1 MTKVK
6 KPPVRVRFAPS
17 PTGFLH
23 IGSARSA
30 LFNWLFAKHH
40 SDTFILRIEDTDKER
55 SKPEYEQ
62 DIISGLEWLGVKW
75 DEFYKQSERGKIYKK
90 YLEKLLASGRAFWC
104 RHTPEELE
112 AEQSEQREKKEAP
125 RHVCGFRS
133 DQSLITNGQEGI
145 IRLKIDSDSTST
157 REIVFEDIIRG
168 RIGFEKKLLGDI
180 AIAKDLDTPL
190 YNFAAAIDDLDMKV
204 SHVIRGEDH
213 ISNTPKQ
220 LAIFEALG
228 VEPPRYAHL
237 PLILGEDRSKLSKRH
252 GATSVNQY
260 KELGYLPEALVNFLG
275 LLGWTPPHF
284 SAKTEAGETP
294 SEVFTKNQLI
304 EWFSD
309 LSKIHKS
316 GAIFDIKKLNW
327 LNAQYIKMENDAG
340 LARLVRPFAE
350 KHFGKQAEER
360 VIKIA
365 PLLRERL
372 EYLDQVKEFHYFFKS
387 PEYDADLLVWR
398 KSDKAGA
405 KKALELIAQAI
416 PHGIANHEL
425 DEIAEKHFGGDR
437 GAVYWPLRAA
447 LSGEQFSADPVQ
459 IAGILGPE
467 ETQNR
472 VKHALSLL

>member
-23 IGSARSA
+23 IGGARTA

-55 SKPEYEQ
+55 SQPEYEQ
-62 DIISGLEWLGVKW
+62 DIVSGLEWLGVKW

-90 YLEKLLASGRAFWC
+90 YLEKLLTSGRAFWC
-104 RHTPEELE
+104 AHGKSELE
-112 AEQSEQREKKEAP
+112 AEQKAQMEKKEPP
-125 RHVCGFRS
+125 RHVCEYKHKA
-133 DQSLITNGQEGI
+133 QSEKRKAEGAGEEI
-145 IRLKIDSDSTST
+145 IRLAVENSDHKIGFD
-157 REIVFEDIIRG
+157 DIIRG
-168 RIGFEKKLLGDI
+168 RVEFALNTIGDI

-190 YNFAAAIDDLDMKV
+190 YNFAAAIDDLDMKI

-220 LAIFEALG
+220 LVIFEALG
-228 VEPPRYAHL
+228 IQPPRYAHL

-284 SAKTEAGETP
+284 LGKNAGGQAP
-294 SEVFTKNQLI
+294 SREIMTKNEMI
-304 EWFSD
+304 EMFALED
-309 LSKIHKS
+309 VHKS
-316 GAIFDIKKLNW
+316 GAVFDIKKLNW

-340 LARLVRPFAE
+340 LARLVRPFTE
-350 KHFGKQAEER
+350 KRFGKQGDDLL
-360 VIKIA
+360 VKLA

-372 EYLDQVKEFHYFFKS
+372 EYLDQVSEFRYFFKTLD
-387 PEYDADLLVWR
+387 YDAELLVWR
-398 KSDKAGA
+398 KSDRAGA
-405 KKALELIAQAI
+405 KKALELAAKAEITNRNLDQIAS
-416 PHGIANHEL
+416 E
-425 DEIAEKHFGGDR
+425 HFAGDR

-447 LSGEQFSADPVQ
+447 LSGEKFSADPIQ

-467 ETQNR
+467 ETEKRIKQ
-472 VKHALSLL
+472 ALQLLN